1 MPTSEPTPLD
11 DLNSKVFRAQ
21 LNTQFKVHMGGR
33 PLQLELVEVTD
44 QDDSSS
50 PRQVKSGS
58 GGQPRTECFSLHFRG
73 PLRPQLAQQIHR
85 LDHQQLGVLE
95 IFLTPISADGQG
107 TVYEA
112 IFHRLRKQP

>member
-1 MPTSEPTPLD
+1 MPTPLD
-11 DLNSKVFRAQ
+11 DLNSKIFRAQ
-21 LNTQFKVHMGGR
+21 LNTQFKVHIGGQ
-33 PLQLELVEVTD
+33 PLPLELVEVTD
-44 QDDSSS
+44 HDDSAV
-50 PRQVKSGS
+50 PARSGPA
-58 GGQPRTECFSLHFRG
+58 GGQARTECFSLHFRG